1 MLLLQQMLIYQ
12 LILVL
17 PERYSLRGNIL
28 RLRGITQIT
37 REPLSQDIGE
47 GEEGRQEH
55 QSGQE
60 VAAEADDG

>member
-28 RLRGITQIT
+28 RLRGITQ
-37 REPLSQDIGE
+37 L
-47 GEEGRQEH
+47 
-55 QSGQE
+55 
-60 VAAEADDG
+60 AASA

>member
-28 RLRGITQIT
+28 RLRGITQVTGPMVVENGCFQPIT
-37 REPLSQDIGE
+37 PRG
-47 GEEGRQEH
+47 
-55 QSGQE
+55 
-60 VAAEADDG
+60 